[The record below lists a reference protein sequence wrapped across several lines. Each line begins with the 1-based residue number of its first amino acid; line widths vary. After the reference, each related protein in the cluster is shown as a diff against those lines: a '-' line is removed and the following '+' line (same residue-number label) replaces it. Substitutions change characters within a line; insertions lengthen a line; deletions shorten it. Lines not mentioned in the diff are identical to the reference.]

1 MKLKRAKKTLEFKDL
16 VEPFTAAQIAA
27 AVGCALPTAYDWK
40 SGRRKP
46 VRYVRE
52 QYAQMVRE
60 YVGNAQ
66 AMASADDGLYNHDKT
81 L

>member
-16 VEPFTAAQIAA
+16 VEPYTAAQIAA

-52 QYAQMVRE
+52 KYAAMLRE
-60 YVGNAQ
+60 YVGRPE
-66 AMASADDGLYNHDKT
+66 SPLK
-81 L
+81 